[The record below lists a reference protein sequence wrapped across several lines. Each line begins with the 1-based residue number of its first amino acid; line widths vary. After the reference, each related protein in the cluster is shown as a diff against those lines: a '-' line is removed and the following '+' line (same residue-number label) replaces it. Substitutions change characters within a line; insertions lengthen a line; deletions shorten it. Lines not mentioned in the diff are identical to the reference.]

1 MENLHGIAWDVFLR
15 RHWQRTPWFGRG
27 ALPALANAVTRTE
40 LFGLARRDDVESRLV
55 LRNRGR
61 WTVEHGPFTA
71 RRLARLPA
79 RDWTLLVN
87 GVDLHLPAMR
97 ALADCFRAIPWARH
111 DDVMAS
117 YAAPGGGVGPHFD
130 SYDVFLVQAS
140 GRRRWQLSTQ
150 RDLALVP
157 DAPLKILR
165 RMRRGKVCTA
175 APGDVLYLP
184 PRVAHDGVALDPCIT
199 LSVGFRAPGARELK
213 ARFLDYLHERLDL
226 SRPAA
231 LRPYTDRG
239 LRLAQRPGAV
249 PARQVRQ
256 AARDLARIRWRA
268 GDVVEFLGAYL
279 SEPKPHVV
287 FAPPSRP
294 LPPAAFARAAARR
307 GIVLDAKSRLLYA
320 AGSLFMNGEALKVPV
335 RARAPVQRLADRRSL
350 PPQPLPT
357 TTTGLLHAWYRAGYL
372 HLGNAES

>member
-15 RHWQRTPWFGRG
+15 RHWQRKPWFGRG
-27 ALPALANAVTRTE
+27 ALAASAGAVTRSE
-40 LFGLARRDDVESRLV
+40 LFVLARRDGVESRLV

-71 RRLARLPA
+71 RRLGQLPA

-97 ALADCFRAIPWARH
+97 ALADRFRAIPWARH

-150 RDLALVP
+150 RDLALIP
-157 DAPLKILR
+157 GAPLKILR
-165 RMRRGKVCTA
+165 RMRRGTVRTA

-199 LSVGFRAPGARELK
+199 LSVGFRAPDARELT
-213 ARFLDYLHERLDL
+213 ARFLDYLHERLD
-226 SRPAA
+226 RAA
-231 LRPYTDRG
+231 APRPYADPG
-239 LRLAQRPGAV
+239 LRRARHPGAV
-249 PARQVRQ
+249 PVRQARQ

-268 GDVVEFLGAYL
+268 GDVMEFLGAYL
-279 SEPKPHVV
+279 SEPKAHVV
-287 FAPPSRP
+287 FAPPARP
-294 LPPAAFARAAARR
+294 LAAAAFARAAARR
-307 GIVLDAKSRLLYA
+307 GLVLDFKSRLLYA
-320 AGSLFMNGEALKVPV
+320 GERIFMNGEALRLPA
-335 RARAPVQRLADRRSL
+335 RARASVQRLADRRTL
-350 PPQPLPT
+350 PAQRLHAT
-357 TTTGLLHAWYRAGYL
+357 ASEALHAWYLAGYL
-372 HLGNAES
+372 HLGNGES